1 MPQPVSK
8 PLKKTRTA
16 SLETDPQNPA
26 VANGHIDVFLAQ
38 HLALAH
44 GNIETPLGSS
54 GVTIDEAES
63 PLVWLARRKGRDGRP
78 LIDGYQLAAGERLR
92 SEFTRGQ
99 MMPRITS
106 NWQAAV
112 STGTRGA
119 GGGAANVTEMAL
131 ASRQRFR
138 HALDAVGPE
147 FSGLLVDVCC
157 FLKRLEDVERERQWP
172 ARSAKVVLQLGLDKL
187 ARHFGLTMKARGKAR
202 AEITTWLAPD
212 AAFSVDAAETEEG

>member
-1 MPQPVSK
+1 MTSSPE
-8 PLKKTRTA
+8 KKTA
-16 SLETDPQNPA
+16 KNAPDPSLIQN
-26 VANGHIDVFLAQ
+26 GQIDAFLAQ
-38 HLALAH
+38 HLVLAI
-44 GNIETPLGSS
+44 GDIETPEGHS
-54 GVTIDEAES
+54 GVVFDEAES

-92 SEFTRGQ
+92 REFTRGQ
-99 MMPRITS
+99 MMPRVTS

-119 GGGAANVTEMAL
+119 AGGAANVTEMAL

-138 HALDAVGPE
+138 HALDVVGPE
-147 FSGLLVDVCC
+147 FAGLLVDVCC

-187 ARHFGLTMKARGKAR
+187 ARHFGLTVAARGKAR
-202 AEITTWLAPD
+202 ADITTWLAPG
-212 AAFSVDAAETEEG
+212 AAFSADVLETEQR